1 MRTWKAPP
9 PNLFEPQRAVV
20 DLPPLQRA
28 AALKLLEALLKESL
42 SPPVAQGVPA
52 IAQEADH
59 DEDHA

>member
-9 PNLFEPQRAVV
+9 PNLFEPQRPAVE
-20 DLPPLQRA
+20 LPPPQRM
-28 AALKLLEALLKESL
+28 AALELLKALLTESVRT
-42 SPPVAQGVPA
+42 PDEQGVTA